1 MLDDSLGRVMEY
13 LRVAGLASTQLQ
25 HHILSPNTPVV
36 SSSMESCLQTVD
48 CFGRSL
54 ALDNAYR
61 HLTSAEQY
69 LMDAQKMQDS
79 APHTDVAESA
89 LRSIDRAKEWLRP
102 YTVAPD
108 NASDREPPICIV
120 PETKAAAIGSCAV
133 QALGWFDPTIR
144 KNSAINFL
152 FI

>member
-1 MLDDSLGRVMEY
+1 MEL
-13 LRVAGLASTQLQ
+13 LRVAGLASLQL
-25 HHILSPNTPVV
+25 HHQILSPDTPVV
-36 SSSMESCLQTVD
+36 TSSMDSCLQSVD
-48 CFGRSL
+48 CFGRAL

-61 HLTSAEQY
+61 HMTSAEQY

-102 YTVAPD
+102 YTVSPD
-108 NASDREPPICIV
+108 NASDRTPPVCIV
-120 PETKAAAIGSCAV
+120 PDAKTAGIASCSV
-133 QALGWFDPTIR
+133 QALVAIDPSLR
-144 KNSAINFL
+144 RNSAINFL